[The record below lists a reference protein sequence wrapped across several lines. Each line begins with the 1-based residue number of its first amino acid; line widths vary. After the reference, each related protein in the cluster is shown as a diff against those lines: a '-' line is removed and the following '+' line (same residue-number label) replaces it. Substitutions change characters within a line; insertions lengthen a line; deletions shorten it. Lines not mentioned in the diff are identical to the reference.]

1 MRVILSFFNKALVIL
16 FFFKKK
22 KSFHVSHCQMAD
34 GSGEAPQ
41 AAVNG
46 VARGSGGLLIV
57 LGRPPL
63 KSNVIAAGPRYFN
76 HVAVPHFIL

>member
-1 MRVILSFFNKALVIL
+1 
-16 FFFKKK
+16 
-22 KSFHVSHCQMAD
+22 MAD